1 MQINQRQKSLIQ
13 LLLSYSKPLH
23 GSEIS
28 QRINTTTRTLRQDIA
43 TINTFFIKKIYRFT
57 QTQARA
63 IGSKKMIRQRL
74 LIILKNQ
81 RMI

>member
-13 LLLSYSKPLH
+13 LLLSHSKPLH

-43 TINTFFIKKIYRFT
+43 TINTFFH
-57 QTQARA
+57 QEN
-63 IGSKKMIRQRL
+63 L
-74 LIILKNQ
+74 
-81 RMI
+81 